1 MWAVAKALFP
11 RTIKALNTYIR
22 KQKKASN
29 Q

>member
-1 MWAVAKALFP
+1 MRAVAKVVFP
-11 RTIKALNTYIR
+11 GTIKALNTYIR